1 MKSEKGY
8 YVSKSNNLKDKIVA
22 KEIYLGIHDSISN
35 YEEVSEEE
43 GLMLIQQKEAAE
55 SINSLEDIDKAVSVA
70 SVVPKVINSIS
81 MSNNEALK
89 RKSSF
94 PEWKADLGEVK
105 QGERYQNDGDLWE
118 VVQSHTTQANWAPSL
133 STASLWKRVDEEHE
147 GTESD
152 PIPYSPPME
161 IFNGKYY
168 TQSGVLYKC
177 TRDSGIPLSRD
188 LDTLI
193 GTYIEIVQ

>member
-22 KEIYLGIHDSISN
+22 KELYLGIHDSISN
-35 YEEVSEEE
+35 YDEVTEEE
-43 GLMLIQQKEAAE
+43 GLALIQQKEAAE
-55 SINSLEDIDKAVSVA
+55 SINSLSDIDKAVSMA
-70 SVVPKVINSIS
+70 SVVPIVINSIP

-105 QGERYQNDGDLWE
+105 AGDKYQYNGDLWE
-118 VVQSHTTQANWAPSL
+118 VVQFHTTQANWAPSL
-133 STASLWKRVDEEHE
+133 STASLWKHIDEEHE
-147 GTESD
+147 GTEAD
-152 PIPYSPPME
+152 PIPYTPPME

-168 TQSGVLYKC
+168 THNGVLYKC
-177 TRDSGIPLSRD
+177 IRDSGIPLSHD

>member
-1 MKSEKGY
+1 MKSEIGY
-8 YVSKSNNLKDKIVA
+8 YVSKAHNLKDKIIA
-22 KEIYLGIHDSISN
+22 KEIYLGIHDSIFN
-35 YEEVSEEE
+35 YYEVTEEE
-43 GLMLIQQKEAAE
+43 GITLIQQKEAAE
-55 SINSLEDIDKAVSVA
+55 SINTLEDIDKAVSVA

-118 VVQSHTTQANWAPSL
+118 VVQSHTTHANWAPSL

-177 TRDSGIPLSRD
+177 TRDSGIALSHD
-188 LDTLI
+188 LSALVGLYVT
-193 GTYIEIVQ
+193 IV